1 MSARSIDFRLDASF
15 RDHPKIQKLERR
27 LGADGVL
34 AWISLLAFAARYRTD
49 GQLSAMDDEDIELA
63 ARWRGEPGALVATLI
78 ELHLLDEICASN
90 AQAST
95 EHCLR
100 NAQAMRHANAKRML
114 ALHDWVDHNGYAA
127 SFAHR
132 SERAKAAA
140 AARWARKNLE
150 NFDGGCASNAQAS
163 TEHCLRNA
171 PSPIPIP
178 TPDLD
183 TPLTPLKG
191 GTAKEKKASELEI
204 WFKTEFQ
211 PRYPANRRRNQ
222 VKTALAR
229 LREIK
234 PTVEQREQI
243 LDALERWKTSE
254 EWTKDGGRFVPGI
267 GNFFVNGLYAEH
279 PNPKRNEAGA
289 VLRDVSEVVVDG

>member
-1 MSARSIDFRLDASF
+1 MTRSTDFRLDASF

-49 GQLSAMDDEDIELA
+49 GQLCGMDDEDIELA
-63 ARWRGEPGALVATLI
+63 ARWRGERGALVATLI
-78 ELHLLDEICASN
+78 ELHLLDEVCAS
-90 AQAST
+90 
-95 EHCLR
+95 
-100 NAQAMRHANAKRML
+100 NAQAMRHAHAKRML
-114 ALHDWVDHNGYAA
+114 TLHDWVDHNSYAA
-127 SFAHR
+127 SFARR

-150 NFDGGCASNAQAS
+150 NFNARCASNAQAS

-178 TPDLD
+178 TPDL

-191 GTAKEKKASELEI
+191 KKASELEI

-211 PRYPANRRRNQ
+211 PKYPANRRRNQ

-234 PTVEQREQI
+234 PNAEQRERI
-243 LDALERWKTSE
+243 LDALERWKASAD
-254 EWTKDGGRFVPGI
+254 WTKENGRFVPGI

-279 PNPKRNEAGA
+279 PSPKRNETEA
-289 VLRDVSEVVVDG
+289 VLRDVSEVVDG